1 MTLPLIEKYRPKTL
15 DDVIDHEEK
24 ITTLRGLIKSNQL
37 PHLLFYGPPGTG
49 KTSMILALAREHYGE
64 YYQSYITEI
73 NGSSERGIDT
83 IRVNVMNFIQKRSDR
98 VKPLM
103 AA

>member
-1 MTLPLIEKYRPKTL
+1 MSPYKLYSDVLSSSLPNI
-15 DDVIDHEEK
+15 
-24 ITTLRGLIKSNQL
+24 S
-37 PHLLFYGPPGTG
+37 PHGTG